1 MGLPIRFKL
10 ADKNGMCYIIHV
22 ILKCIHF
29 GMVKLSSPAY
39 VFSYIILYGVNT
51 YIVINCIS
59 LFVQ

>member
-1 MGLPIRFKL
+1 
-10 ADKNGMCYIIHV
+10 MCYIIHV